1 MAGKRKPLSLAG
13 VRTEEEVDKVLNKM
27 TGVDN
32 ELAEVVNL
40 SSESAAPKNEVTK
53 ERVTFY
59 LSSDILENLENTYDQ
74 IRRTMPYKYKTK
86 IKKSH
91 LVEFSMQK
99 ILEDFESN
107 GRDSSLGRM
116 IEAVKRGE

>member
-13 VRTEEEVDKVLNKM
+13 VRSEEEVDKVLNNM
-27 TGVDN
+27 PGVKD
-32 ELAEVVNL
+32 ELADVVNL
-40 SSESAAPKNEVTK
+40 SAQAEPKRKEATK

-59 LSSDILENLENTYDQ
+59 LSSDILESLENTYDQ
-74 IRRTMPYKYKTK
+74 IRRSMPYKYKTK

-99 ILEDFESN
+99 ILEDFETN

-116 IEAVKRGE
+116 VEAVKRGE